1 MVTIPES
8 GVTFPVMMFISV
20 DLPQPFGPMIPTR
33 SFLKKK
39 YVKSEITGM
48 LSYDFEICSSSI
60 VVFQSLDEAELISM
74 VLSVAGAFMSRRFSY
89 LCM

>member
-33 SFLKKK
+33 SFLKKI

-60 VVFQSLDEAELISM
+60 VVYPSLDEAELISM
-74 VLSVAGAFMSRRFSY
+74 VLSVVGAFMSRRFSY